1 MAKERGRIFEF
12 AVLHHPKPKKAQDGE
27 FVTDPSI
34 LIVQPKMVVAGDEK
48 EVAIMAA
55 REIPKEFI
63 DNNKL
68 NEVEIAVRPF

>member
-27 FVTDPSI
+27 YVTDPSI

-48 EVAIMAA
+48 EVAIVAA

-63 DNNKL
+63 DKL